1 MIKDEEIIERKAAIV
16 EHSLE
21 VLKQFNYDTS
31 LIKISDVDSVDKI
44 HVDCDDYKLGS
55 LFKNVIATTN
65 KRIINLTDE
74 DLDYEVT
81 SGCQSFMT
89 H

>member
-1 MIKDEEIIERKAAIV
+1 MLKEEEIFERKAAIV

-31 LIKISDVDSVDKI
+31 LIKISDIDNTDKI
-44 HVDCDDYKLGS
+44 HIDCDDYRLGS
-55 LFKNVIATTN
+55 LFKNIITTTN

-74 DLDYEVT
+74 DLDFEVA

>member
-1 MIKDEEIIERKAAIV
+1 MLKEEDILERKSAIV

-21 VLKQFNYDTS
+21 VLKQLDYDTS
-31 LIKISDVDSVDKI
+31 LIKISDVESTDKI
-44 HVDCDDYKLGS
+44 HIDCDDYKLGT
-55 LFKNVIATTN
+55 LFKNIITTTN

-74 DLDYEVT
+74 DLDFEVA

>member
-21 VLKQFNYDTS
+21 VLKFNYDTS

>member
-1 MIKDEEIIERKAAIV
+1 MLKEEEIFERKAAIV

-31 LIKISDVDSVDKI
+31 LIKIYDVDNTEKI
-44 HVDCDDYKLGS
+44 HIDCDDYRLGS
-55 LFKNVIATTN
+55 LFKNIITTTN

-74 DLDYEVT
+74 DLDFEVA